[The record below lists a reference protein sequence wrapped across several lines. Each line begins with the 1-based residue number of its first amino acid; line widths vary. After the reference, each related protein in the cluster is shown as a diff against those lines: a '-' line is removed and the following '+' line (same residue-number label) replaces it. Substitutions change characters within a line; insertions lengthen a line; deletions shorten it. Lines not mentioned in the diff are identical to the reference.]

1 MTPRRVD
8 AFHTG
13 LPIGMARVR
22 TYFHEPTP

>member
-13 LPIGMARVR
+13 LPIGTAWVQM
-22 TYFHEPTP
+22 YFHEPTP